1 MRGSVAI
8 MTQLMQMTLVKL
20 KTLECGNCKRVEAE
34 REGFLSW
41 AGKKISIMVYPIL
54 LSMRLMGLL

>member
-1 MRGSVAI
+1 
-8 MTQLMQMTLVKL
+8 MTQLMQMTFVKL
-20 KTLECGNCKRVEAE
+20 KTLECGNCKRVQTE

-54 LSMRLMGLL
+54 LAFNEINGIIINKKLF